1 MPQQTVIVVAGGER
15 DIDAVPIDT
24 TGTLVIGA
32 DSGVDF
38 ALALGLHVDVAI
50 GDFDSVSSE
59 GLERVQADGARIESH
74 PSAKDQTDLELALR
88 EAVRLGATDILVL
101 GVAGGRLD
109 HLMANF
115 LLLASPELAP
125 CRIRAVA
132 GSARIHIARGG
143 EPATDLPAEVG
154 ELLTLLAVGGPA
166 SGLTTHG
173 LLYRLDGESLLPGT
187 SLGVSNVVES
197 TPASVELEDGTLLAI
212 FPGR

>member
-15 DIDAVPIDT
+15 DLDAVPIDT
-24 TGTLVIGA
+24 TGALVIGA

-38 ALALGLHVDVAI
+38 ALALGLHVDVAV

-59 GLERVQADGARIESH
+59 GLERVKADGARIESH
-74 PSAKDQTDLELALR
+74 PSAKDQTDLELALH
-88 EAVRLGATDILVL
+88 EAMRLGATELLVL
-101 GVAGGRLD
+101 GVGGGRLD
-109 HLMANF
+109 HLMANL
-115 LLLASPELAP
+115 LLLASPDYAP

-132 GSARIHIARGG
+132 GSARVHIARGG
-143 EPATDLPAEVG
+143 EPTTELRGEVG

-166 SGLTTHG
+166 KGITTHG
-173 LLYRLDGESLLPGT
+173 LLYRLDGESLPAGT
-187 SLGVSNVVES
+187 SRGVSNVVES